1 MVKWLRSA
9 AGKGLNAMLQVE
21 DGDIGAVFEQIV
33 RDGLPKRLEPFAK
46 LTDVI
51 NRDEHEDVKP

>member
-1 MVKWLRSA
+1 MVKWLTYA
-9 AGKGLNAMLQVE
+9 AVKGLYVMLQVE
-21 DGDIGAVFEQIV
+21 DGDIGAVFKQIV
-33 RDGLPKRLEPFAK
+33 RDGLPKRLEPCAK